1 MCENVRKKHTVFAS
15 GLTLVHARRR
25 EMYKQYLERYN
36 GNLNAIVEDVVRY
49 AVESTGEINSL
60 DGSPVN
66 VLFDLSIST
75 DDDVPPK
82 DAYFWRV
89 DEVQTQTRWLFADTI
104 DAIVTQLKVQLARVV
119 KIGDLVSFSINT
131 WKEKEK

>member
-1 MCENVRKKHTVFAS
+1 
-15 GLTLVHARRR
+15 
-25 EMYKQYLERYN
+25 MYKQYLERYN

-49 AVESTGEINSL
+49 AVESAGEINSL

-75 DDDVPPK
+75 DDDVLPR

>member
-1 MCENVRKKHTVFAS
+1 
-15 GLTLVHARRR
+15 
-25 EMYKQYLERYN
+25 MYKQYLERYD
-36 GNLNAIVEDVVRY
+36 GDLNAIVEDVVRY
-49 AVESTGEINSL
+49 AVESASDISSL

-75 DDDVPPK
+75 DDDVPPR
-82 DAYFWRV
+82 DAYYRRV
-89 DEVQTQTRWLFADTI
+89 DEVQTQTRRLAMRDTA